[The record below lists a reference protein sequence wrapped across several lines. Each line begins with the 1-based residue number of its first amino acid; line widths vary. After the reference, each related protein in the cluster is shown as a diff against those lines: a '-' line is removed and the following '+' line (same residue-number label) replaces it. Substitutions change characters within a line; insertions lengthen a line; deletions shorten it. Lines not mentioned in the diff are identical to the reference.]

1 MLWWEVAEM
10 KLLINFSKGKGRKP
24 LIAQAVRDTGVLI
37 NVERAV
43 IDSSEGEAL
52 IDVPDEQC
60 KLVRDCMTALGANVR
75 ILEHGV
81 HHNESEC
88 VDCGACISICPR
100 EVFAFDKEWKLQCTE
115 EKCILCG
122 KCIEACPH
130 RALSLPV

>member
-1 MLWWEVAEM
+1 MLRREVAEM

-24 LIAQAVRDTGVLI
+24 IIAQVVRDTGVLI

-52 IDVPDEQC
+52 IEVPDEQC
-60 KLVRDCMTALGANVR
+60 QLVRDSMASLGAHVR
-75 ILEHGV
+75 ILEHGIR
-81 HHNESEC
+81 HDECEC

-100 EVFAFDKEWKLQCTE
+100 EVFAFDKNWKLQCAE

-122 KCIEACPH
+122 KCVDACPH
-130 RALSLPV
+130 RALTLPL